1 MINAD
6 RKVVKGNGFG
16 GHTIVVAR
24 SRSTNLYQL
33 DTNAPDGSRG
43 GKDRSQL
50 GSIVHAMQIR
60 MLLKKMIA
68 GEFSIVVAGS
78 R

>member
-24 SRSTNLYQL
+24 SRSTNLHQL

-50 GSIVHAMQIR
+50 GSIVHANANR
-60 MLLKKMIA
+60 N
-68 GEFSIVVAGS
+68 VVKENDCG
-78 R
+78 RV